1 MDLRR
6 YPDAMRFS
14 SNGYF
19 FFFLAAFFAF
29 FAFLAMLRS
38 VVPKSWFSA
47 SRQSTCI
54 NSDYTTISKL
64 ILRALK
70 KVNDRQAIT
79 ICDRTR
85 PPRDAWTQRAFPD
98 QDGKKFS
105 CGRTKADD
113 REAEPTVGYSAA
125 WWISRRLGNSEV
137 SFRPAQAPSKTAPA
151 TRTAARCRAQRSL
164 RYRSDQ
170 GDQQKPPNSKQK
182 MFKPFG
188 HRAVSHPAELKVKP
202 NHPFTPENPK
212 ANSLATAACRIL
224 SANH

>member
-19 FFFLAAFFAF
+19 FFFLAAF

-85 PPRDAWTQRAFPD
+85 PPRDAWKQRAFPD
-98 QDGKKFS
+98 Q
-105 CGRTKADD
+105 
-113 REAEPTVGYSAA
+113 
-125 WWISRRLGNSEV
+125 
-137 SFRPAQAPSKTAPA
+137 
-151 TRTAARCRAQRSL
+151 
-164 RYRSDQ
+164 
-170 GDQQKPPNSKQK
+170 
-182 MFKPFG
+182 
-188 HRAVSHPAELKVKP
+188 
-202 NHPFTPENPK
+202 
-212 ANSLATAACRIL
+212 
-224 SANH
+224 

>member
-137 SFRPAQAPSKTAPA
+137 SFGRRP
-151 TRTAARCRAQRSL
+151 
-164 RYRSDQ
+164 
-170 GDQQKPPNSKQK
+170 G
-182 MFKPFG
+182 
-188 HRAVSHPAELKVKP
+188 AELSEVSGIGVIRGISRNPQIP
-202 NHPFTPENPK
+202 NRK
-212 ANSLATAACRIL
+212 CL
-224 SANH
+224 SHLDIEPSAIQPN